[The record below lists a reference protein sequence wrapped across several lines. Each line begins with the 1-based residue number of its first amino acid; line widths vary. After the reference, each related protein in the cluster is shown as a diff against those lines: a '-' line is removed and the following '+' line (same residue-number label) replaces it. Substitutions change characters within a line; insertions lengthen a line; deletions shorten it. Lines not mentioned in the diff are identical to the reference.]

1 MVSKNNCCVIIT
13 TFITILLGIFIITNI
28 FIPLAKYNEFDEYE
42 CKVDKVIYPTK
53 LPSTDNMVG
62 WTPCNCGKYCSS
74 YTPCIDIYVNIN
86 NSSKSYQAFNNF
98 LTHNTK
104 CTFYDHKCPKGEDIL
119 KTQSKLESAILLAKS
134 YINKN
139 IPMTRLRNFLLDG
152 EKSSKTFFTIYEKI
166 TTADRTMPLLWVKVA
181 KVEKIIIQ

>member
-42 CKVDKVIYPTK
+42 CRVDNVIYPTE

-139 IPMTRLRNFLLDG
+139 IPCYTNDNYNPIYLN
-152 EKSSKTFFTIYEKI
+152 KSIDTDIMIVIGVFFILCLGCSI
-166 TTADRTMPLLWVKVA
+166 TLCCCN
-181 KVEKIIIQ
+181 E